1 MATFK
6 VLLHASNR
14 RKDGT
19 YPVSLRIIKNMK
31 VKYISLG
38 LYSKKEE
45 WDSECERFRC
55 DKRVC
60 PRYKEYNA
68 RILQLLA
75 RVQTVERDFEYD
87 RIDWTLNQ
95 FEEAFLYKS
104 KQGKFLDFVCLCIN
118 GMKETGHIGNAKVWE
133 RVVCNLKLFD
143 KKLSSRYFQ
152 EIDLKYVNGYN
163 QFMEKR
169 GWCGN
174 TRKHELKTLRA
185 MLNKAIKAKECS
197 STTYPFGKGGFCISA
212 LEEETRKRYL
222 PHEYLEKLMSFKFVN
237 KPREV
242 ARRLFLFSYFCYGMS
257 FVDMAKLTTENIV
270 VSEGIGHIVYKR
282 EKTKNVKNMKPL
294 IIPVTPA
301 LKDILEWFK
310 QNTSLVGNYLLPIIT
325 KDYDG
330 EQLYDHIRTRY
341 QRLNNNLKKLGKI
354 LGVEKN
360 LTTYVSRHT
369 MAMTLQGNDVSRET
383 ISAVLG
389 HRDIKTTMT
398 YLDSLSQNVLDR
410 VAMLL

>member
-1 MATFK
+1 M
-6 VLLHASNR
+6 N
-14 RKDGT
+14 
-19 YPVSLRIIKNMK
+19 RIILNETSYFGAGCRSVIAVEAARRGFKKAFFVTDKDLIKFGVAAEIIK
-31 VKYISLG
+31 VFDENQIPYE
-38 LYSKKEE
+38 LYSDVKANPTIANVQNGVAAYKASGADFIVALGGGSSIDTAKGIGIVVNNPDFADVKSLEGVADTKHKAVPTFALPTTAGTAAEVTINYVIIDEDARKKM
-45 WDSECERFRC
+45 
-55 DKRVC
+55 VC
-60 PRYKEYNA
+60 VDPNDIPA
-68 RILQLLA
+68 VAI
-75 RVQTVERDFEYD
+75 VDP
-87 RIDWTLNQ
+87 
-95 FEEAFLYKS
+95 
-104 KQGKFLDFVCLCIN
+104 
-118 GMKETGHIGNAKVWE
+118 
-133 RVVCNLKLFD
+133 
-143 KKLSSRYFQ
+143 
-152 EIDLKYVNGYN
+152 
-163 QFMEKR
+163 
-169 GWCGN
+169 
-174 TRKHELKTLRA
+174 EL
-185 MLNKAIKAKECS
+185 MYS
-197 STTYPFGKGGFCISA
+197 MPKG
-212 LEEETRKRYL
+212 
-222 PHEYLEKLMSFKFVN
+222 
-237 KPREV
+237 
-242 ARRLFLFSYFCYGMS
+242 
-257 FVDMAKLTTENIV
+257 LTTENIV
-270 VSEGIGHIVYKR
+270 VSEGIEHIVYKR

-354 LGVEKN
+354 LGIEKN

>member
-1 MATFK
+1 
-6 VLLHASNR
+6 
-14 RKDGT
+14 
-19 YPVSLRIIKNMK
+19 
-31 VKYISLG
+31 
-38 LYSKKEE
+38 
-45 WDSECERFRC
+45 
-55 DKRVC
+55 
-60 PRYKEYNA
+60 
-68 RILQLLA
+68 
-75 RVQTVERDFEYD
+75 
-87 RIDWTLNQ
+87 
-95 FEEAFLYKS
+95 
-104 KQGKFLDFVCLCIN
+104 
-118 GMKETGHIGNAKVWE
+118 
-133 RVVCNLKLFD
+133 
-143 KKLSSRYFQ
+143 
-152 EIDLKYVNGYN
+152 
-163 QFMEKR
+163 
-169 GWCGN
+169 
-174 TRKHELKTLRA
+174 
-185 MLNKAIKAKECS
+185 
-197 STTYPFGKGGFCISA
+197 
-212 LEEETRKRYL
+212 
-222 PHEYLEKLMSFKFVN
+222 
-237 KPREV
+237 
-242 ARRLFLFSYFCYGMS
+242 MS

-270 VSEGIGHIVYKR
+270 VSEGIEHIVYKR

-354 LGVEKN
+354 LGIEKN

>member
-6 VLLHASNR
+6 LLLHSANK
-14 RKDGT
+14 RKNGS
-19 YPVSLRIIKNMK
+19 YPVSLRITKNMK
-31 VKYISLG
+31 HKYISLG
-38 LYSKKEE
+38 LYGKKEE
-45 WDSECERFRC
+45 WDEKSERFRC

-60 PRYKEYNA
+60 PNYKEYNA
-68 RILQLLA
+68 RLVQLLA
-75 RVQTVERDFEYD
+75 RVQNVELDFEHD
-87 RIDWTLNQ
+87 KIDWTLNQ
-95 FEEAFLYKS
+95 FESEFLGMS
-104 KQGKFLDFVCLCIN
+104 RQGKVYDYFMRQVENL
-118 GMKETGHIGNAKVWE
+118 KATKHIGNAKVYERTLRMLAKYDTKIKE
-133 RVVCNLKLFD
+133 RVFSELDIKYINRFNL
-143 KKLSSRYFQ
+143 
-152 EIDLKYVNGYN
+152 E
-163 QFMEKR
+163 MEKD
-169 GWCGN
+169 GCCGN
-174 TRKHELKTLRA
+174 TRKYYLKTLRA
-185 MLNKAIKAKECS
+185 VMNRAIKEHEAS
-197 STTYPFGKGGFCISA
+197 SKTYPFGKNGFEIGC
-212 LEEETRKRYL
+212 LEEETEKRYL
-222 PHEYLEKLMSFKFVN
+222 QPKDLELLKNSPQTNFVLE
-237 KPREV
+237 R
-242 ARRLFLFSYFCYGMS
+242 ARMLFLFSYYCYGMS

-270 VSEGIGHIVYKR
+270 VSEGIEHIVYKR

-354 LGVEKN
+354 LGIEKN